1 MDAEENQRLIA
12 MFVVIRFFMLGSVI
26 NTGVLVSYE
35 NLEFLKIYSL
45 SYSLDR
51 IQSTT
56 DDNYELMK
64 GINIIPAVQLT

>member
-35 NLEFLKIYSL
+35 NLEFLKIYGL
-45 SYSLDR
+45 SYR
-51 IQSTT
+51 
-56 DDNYELMK
+56 LM
-64 GINIIPAVQLT
+64 GT